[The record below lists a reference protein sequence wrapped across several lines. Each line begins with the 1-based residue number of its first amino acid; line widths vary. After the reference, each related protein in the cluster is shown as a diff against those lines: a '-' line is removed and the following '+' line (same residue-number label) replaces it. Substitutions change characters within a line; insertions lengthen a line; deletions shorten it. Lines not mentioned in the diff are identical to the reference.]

1 MAARPA
7 IANKRDFVLLLS
19 ARRFTNNATE
29 IAFLGTS
36 KLHKGQAL
44 MANCKPKKCKTNTL

>member
-19 ARRFTNNATE
+19 ARRFTNSATE

-36 KLHKGQAL
+36 KLRQGQAL
-44 MANCKPKKCKTNTL
+44 I